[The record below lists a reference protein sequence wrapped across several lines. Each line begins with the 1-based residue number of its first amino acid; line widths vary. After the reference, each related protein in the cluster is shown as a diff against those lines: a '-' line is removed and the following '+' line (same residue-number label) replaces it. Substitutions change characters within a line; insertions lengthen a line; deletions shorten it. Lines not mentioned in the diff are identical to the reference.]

1 MVASAMPPNK
11 RSAKCVGLG
20 KSGSGSPWLV
30 VVVVV
35 ACQSLVRVFGTEF
48 RETFFGL

>member
-20 KSGSGSPWLV
+20 TSGSGSPRL

-35 ACQSLVRVFGTEF
+35 ACQLLVRVFGTEF
-48 RETFFGL
+48 RETFFWL